1 MKVTK
6 LRSYE
11 VTKLRSYDV
20 MRCDQIYKA
29 YLYLT
34 YNIHNIEKKINCQ

>member
-1 MKVTK
+1 MLSLIKDNG
-6 LRSYE
+6 SYE
-11 VTKLRSYDV
+11 VT
-20 MRCDQIYKA
+20 RCDQIYKA

>member
-1 MKVTK
+1 MNVTK

-11 VTKLRSYDV
+11 MTKLRSDEV
-20 MRCDQIYKA
+20 TRCDQIYKA